1 MPSSSAERT
10 GLGAWARLVVGLVL
24 LAVAVGGPLLG
35 FAIAGSTSAQFESTD
50 SVTIS
55 ISVAPTS
62 PAPSP
67 SVSAPSALDTEGADA
82 G

>member
-1 MPSSSAERT
+1 MRSSSAEPGGRRD
-10 GLGAWARLVVGLVL
+10 GLGAWARLVLGLVL

-35 FAIAGSTSAQFESTD
+35 MVIAGSTSAQFESTD

-62 PAPSP
+62 PAPTPSP
-67 SVSAPSALDTEGADA
+67 SGSAPEPA